1 MVVVITKPGPED
13 AKVYAFAMGPQTEIM
28 SMRHESYLV
37 KGLALMGE
45 ACPGLTV
52 KGFLPSML
60 VAGSAVMGATEFTY
74 TTSARQDA
82 DDSIHAVTRIA

>member
-1 MVVVITKPGPED
+1 
-13 AKVYAFAMGPQTEIM
+13 
-28 SMRHESYLV
+28 
-37 KGLALMGE
+37 MGE

-74 TTSARQDA
+74 TTAARQDQ
-82 DDSIHAVTRIA
+82 DGTIHAVTRISQLSVVNTALIGRCLPACSLRARRPLCAMRSASP

>member
-1 MVVVITKPGPED
+1 MVVVITKPEPED
-13 AKVYAFAMGPQTEIM
+13 AKVYALAMGHQAEIM

-60 VAGSAVMGATEFTY
+60 AACSAIMVPSM
-74 TTSARQDA
+74 R
-82 DDSIHAVTRIA
+82 